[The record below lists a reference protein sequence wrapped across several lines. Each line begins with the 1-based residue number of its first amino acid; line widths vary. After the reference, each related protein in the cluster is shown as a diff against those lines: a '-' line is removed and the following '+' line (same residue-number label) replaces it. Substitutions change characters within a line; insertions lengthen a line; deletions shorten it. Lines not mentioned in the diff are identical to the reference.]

1 MRKII
6 PPGNGFVVALHAV
19 VLISFALSITYRG
32 VPALRQDW
40 WWPTTHQ
47 GVVDYFSRSISGWLP
62 IGIGQPNAYPND
74 YLLAAALFPAMQL
87 LGPLLALFLF
97 AATIGCCFHWV
108 AVLCS
113 RSVEKTR
120 WYVPLVAEVIL
131 LFNPWTYTEVVA
143 GHLYM
148 LLGLTGLAI
157 TILAVASSS
166 NSPRSLIVGVAL
178 ALSQMQFFIICVFIV
193 ATLAIYRKSARLPFL
208 ISLVLAGPIVVGVL
222 YNRRELMSI
231 PFLAIWERS
240 ESLNPSA
247 AFAFMGYHPNYVAH
261 VDALFRFGGMLVVF
275 AGVCSVV
282 LCRSFKTVVPA
293 LIGVFV
299 IVLSIGFRGPLAGL
313 EWDLMD
319 KIKALA
325 VFRELYDL
333 IGIAIVLFVIASVR
347 GSSRT
352 AVRITLIVASLIYVT
367 GWLVSP
373 PARWWLSAERI
384 PVGQVRQLP
393 MSRFALSPAFAPI
406 SFRDQGSGLDPRAFD
421 RKRSTVFNQ
430 YIALFPEGTAL
441 ERFQAD
447 GDTAML
453 RNLGVSLILEDRRFA
468 SVGNALGQGA
478 YCPAHTRAIAIKD
491 ATPLISLQRFPK
503 ISFSGA
509 RVGANQVFVSDV
521 PAWFPGNKPRAWFAT
536 SRVLRDS
543 FQDVPN
549 GVGWVDAQFVF
560 NRRPALGQPFGGVG
574 AIGISGVLVVQNNYI
589 LAAVDGLLVSGSGRI
604 IARGKNDQY
613 RWIDLHGRRS
623 IKCLGTCVVAMESAT
638 KPQREQG
645 VEPQSTIDDHYP
657 VRTIRFVFP
666 WLAIGR
672 AFVSSRPVLVFDAR
686 FNKGW
691 ALWTSR
697 GRARH
702 FMLDHLINAWY
713 LGSTKGSIRLV
724 LIDRTALAQ
733 FVLEVI
739 ALLSLVIGLS
749 LVGNSKKFS
758 ST

>member
-1 MRKII
+1 MRNVI
-6 PPGNGFVVALHAV
+6 PLENRLAVALHAV

-62 IGIGQPNAYPND
+62 IGIGQPSAYPND

-97 AATIGCCFHWV
+97 AVTIGYCFHWV

-113 RSVEKTR
+113 RSVEETR

-148 LLGLTGLAI
+148 LLGLSGLAI
-157 TILAVASSS
+157 TMLAVASSS
-166 NSPRSLIVGVAL
+166 KSSRLLIVGVAL
-178 ALSQMQFFIICVFIV
+178 ALSQMQFYIISVFIV
-193 ATLAIYRKSARLPFL
+193 ATLAIFRKSARIPFL
-208 ISLVLAGPIVVGVL
+208 ISLVLSGPIVVGVL
-222 YNRRELMSI
+222 FNKRELMSI

-240 ESLNPSA
+240 ESLDPSA
-247 AFAFMGYHPNYVAH
+247 AFTFMGYHPNYLAH
-261 VDALFRFGGMLVVF
+261 VDVLFRFGGMLLIV
-275 AGVCSVV
+275 AGVLSVA
-282 LCRSFKTVVPA
+282 LCRSFKTAVPV

-299 IVLSIGFRGPLAGL
+299 IALSIGFRGPLAGL
-313 EWDLMD
+313 EWELMD

-347 GSSRT
+347 GSSRV
-352 AVRITLIVASLIYVT
+352 AVRIPLVVASLIYVSA
-367 GWLVSP
+367 WPVSP
-373 PARWWLSAERI
+373 PARWWLSAERV
-384 PVGQVRQLP
+384 PVGQVRQP
-393 MSRFALSPAFAPI
+393 AMSRFALSPAFAPI
-406 SFRDQGSGLDPRAFD
+406 SYRDQGSGLDPRAFD
-421 RKRSTVFNQ
+421 RKESTVFNQ

-441 ERFQAD
+441 ERFQAY

-453 RNLGVSLILEDRRFA
+453 RKLGVSLILEDRRFA
-468 SVGNALGQGA
+468 SVGNALGQGS
-478 YCPAHTRAIAIKD
+478 YRPANTRAITLIH
-491 ATPLISLQRFPK
+491 ATPLVSLQRVPS
-503 ISFSGA
+503 ISFASA
-509 RVGANQVFVSDV
+509 KIGANDVFASDV
-521 PAWFPGNKPRAWFAT
+521 PAWFPGNNPPVWFAA
-536 SRVLRDS
+536 SRVTRDS

-549 GVGWVDAQFVF
+549 GDGWVDSQFVF
-560 NRRPALGQPFGGVG
+560 NRRPELGQPFGGVG
-574 AIGISGVLVVQNNYI
+574 AIGISGVLSVQNNYI

-604 IARGKNDQY
+604 IARGKSDRY

-623 IKCLGTCVVAMESAT
+623 IRCIGTCVVAMESAT
-638 KPQREQG
+638 KPQREKS
-645 VEPQSTIDDHYP
+645 VEPQSTIDDRYP

-672 AFVSSRPVLVFDAR
+672 AFVSNRPVLVFDAR

-691 ALWTSR
+691 SLWISR

-713 LGSTKGSIRLV
+713 LERAKGPIRIV
-724 LIDRTALAQ
+724 LFDRTALAQ

-749 LVGNSKKFS
+749 LVKNSKKCSF
-758 ST
+758 T